1 MENNLNNEL
10 KNLVSPFSNLEYNE
24 QKEEIENKLKTLIN
38 VMYNV
43 NSSQEILLA
52 SLDEIN
58 KEKDLSTIFMLCCS
72 LEEEIAKTLEKIL
85 Q

>member
-10 KNLVSPFSNLEYNE
+10 KNLVSAFSNLEYNE

-72 LEEEIAKTLEKIL
+72 LEEEIAKALEKIL

>member
-10 KNLVSPFSNLEYNE
+10 KNLVLAFSNLEYKE
-24 QKEEIENKLKTLIN
+24 QKEEMENKLKTLIN
-38 VMYNV
+38 VMCNV
-43 NSSQEILLA
+43 NSSQEILLT
-52 SLDEIN
+52 SLDETN
-58 KEKDLSTIFMLCCS
+58 KEKDLSTIFMLCCI

>member
-10 KNLVSPFSNLEYNE
+10 KNLVLAFSNLEYNE

-52 SLDEIN
+52 SLDEIK

>member
-10 KNLVSPFSNLEYNE
+10 KNLVSAFSNLEYNE

-52 SLDEIN
+52 SLDEIK

>member
-10 KNLVSPFSNLEYNE
+10 KNLVSAFSNLEYNE

-58 KEKDLSTIFMLCCS
+58 KEKYLSTIFMLCCS

>member
-10 KNLVSPFSNLEYNE
+10 KNLVSAFSNLEYNE